1 MKVLQVQCRGRTLR
15 CQQRF
20 QPNYKRYFQNHIQ
33 LHHQHSQH
41 KDQLFPGWVIM
52 GFAWLCHRVVSI
64 AQNKV
69 SFRLRSLMLLAA
81 AQALL
86 TMIFGV
92 REINFSGLKRTKTKA
107 YCIIWNRVFSM
118 WFYVFLC
125 ISMHFYVCG
134 MFKPKPKLKSLV
146 VLFTFTPS
154 RKVQAFEVGHP
165 HGHSVPPT

>member
-1 MKVLQVQCRGRTLR
+1 
-15 CQQRF
+15 
-20 QPNYKRYFQNHIQ
+20 
-33 LHHQHSQH
+33 
-41 KDQLFPGWVIM
+41 M

-118 WFYVFLC
+118 
-125 ISMHFYVCG
+125 
-134 MFKPKPKLKSLV
+134 
-146 VLFTFTPS
+146 
-154 RKVQAFEVGHP
+154 
-165 HGHSVPPT
+165 